1 MKTMTRSKMNRKYTT
16 RELVVGDVLEKDGD
30 TGFTIYVVGVN
41 KIACQTMDG
50 TVYEA
55 NYSIFTRVNITAS
68 HGSMNAR
75 GYEVVGLLTDKG
87 LEQARRGTV
96 PPSGEVQPL
105 EEPLIYNADLAD
117 KVNKIEA
124 MLVSIADMRKQMDHS
139 IIDEQH
145 TSNTIIESVLD
156 IILV

>member
-30 TGFTIYVVGVN
+30 TGFTIYVIGVN

-50 TVYEA
+50 PVYEA

-75 GYEVVGLLTDKG
+75 GYEVVGLLTDTG
-87 LEQARRGTV
+87 LAQARRGVV

-105 EEPLIYNADLAD
+105 EEPLIYNTDLAD

-124 MLVSIADMRKQMDHS
+124 MLVGDKEENQGQ
-139 IIDEQH
+139 IDDGH
-145 TSNTIIESVLD
+145 AIDTTIEYVLD
-156 IILV
+156 IILK